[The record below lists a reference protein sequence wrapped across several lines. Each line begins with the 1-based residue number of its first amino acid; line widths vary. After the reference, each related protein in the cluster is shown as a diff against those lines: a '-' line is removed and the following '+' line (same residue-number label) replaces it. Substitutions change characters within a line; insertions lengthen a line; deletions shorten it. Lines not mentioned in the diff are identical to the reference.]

1 MATRDINAERQAL
14 GKYNEIYGGNPDFKD
29 QKQKAQLYALAYPKE
44 LPTEASDLDMNTY
57 NSLTGKGNTA
67 NTGGASLGATSPA
80 APININTNAAGGSDV
95 NAQNAQQYMDASQKQ
110 YNDMGG
116 LSGAN
121 SMMGKLQ
128 DIIAKKEN
136 IYNPNI
142 GTSDIFNSA
151 GLTGIGS
158 LSSSLS
164 ANKSQLQAVGRD
176 MDYALSRAQGA
187 MQTQLNESKMNW
199 DKGTYFYDLAAKA
212 DEQART
218 AMVNSVV
225 DAIKNGD
232 PVDDSVFGLLPKEYQ
247 QFVPAWKALATAS
260 RTRTQE
266 KTKEQTALNGL
277 SSPTDI
283 YSPTPKLN
291 TSTSTGYDPIKSWYA
306 NPKYSGSSVS
316 SKYGVASS
324 ADFANL
330 STDKQ
335 TQYIND
341 LSKFESGGDANNKW
355 VSGNN
360 NPLAFTYEALKNTN
374 LVEGTDYVKG
384 DLIKSNGMHGAKLL
398 GNGLEQTRKALLSGT
413 STNTI
418 NSGSNGG
425 YNGNTGGQW
434 YGEGIT
440 AVQTAAGKDIKPYVI
455 NDYLNSNGGDIPDAI
470 KHFSNL
476 GNTPE
481 YTGDLRNVV
490 DGIASKTKDDTFQN
504 TINQFITRNGTDDN
518 AVAGLRTLI
527 LNKGLEAVQA
537 TNPNAANNI
546 VNDKQAYDLLAQI
559 QKLQTGTNPISGN
572 ITKLLMATGLS
583 GNDAINNAAKLN
595 TFIQQAKERYVVAQQ
610 GKGTGANTQKAYD
623 AMFPDLSKT
632 TKLNKETINAMID
645 AMNTTVK
652 QDYITGMGINEQQWN
667 NVFEKNPFQQ
677 NQNNTVILKDP
688 KTGKSKSFTNLSK
701 ADLEDA
707 LKQGFIKQ

>member
-1 MATRDINAERQAL
+1 MAITRDKNAEEKAL
-14 GKYNEIYGGNPDFKD
+14 GKYNEIYGGDPDFKD
-29 QKQKAQLYALAYPKE
+29 QKQKAQFYALAYPSG
-44 LPTEASDLDMNTY
+44 LPSDASDLDTNEYNT
-57 NSLTGKGNTA
+57 LTGQGNTA
-67 NTGGASLGATSPA
+67 NAGGASLGG
-80 APININTNAAGGSDV
+80 NILNNVNTNAPAGSDV
-95 NAQNAQQYMDASQKQ
+95 NAQNAQQYMNASQQQ
-110 YNDMGG
+110 YNQMGG
-116 LSGAN
+116 MSGAN
-121 SMMGKLQ
+121 NLMGKLQ

-142 GTSDIFNSA
+142 GTSDIFNAA

-164 ANKSQLQAVGRD
+164 ANQSQLQAVGRD

-341 LSKFESGGDANNKW
+341 LSKFESGGNANNKW

-374 LVEGTDYVKG
+374 LVEGVDYEKG
-384 DLIKSNGMHGAKLL
+384 NSFVSNKKTGAIMYGAKLL

-413 STNTI
+413 STSPI
-418 NSGSNGG
+418 NSGANGG
-425 YNGNTGGQW
+425 SNGNTGGQW

-455 NDYLNSNGGDIPDAI
+455 NDYLNTNGGNIPDAI

-476 GNTPE
+476 GNAPE

-490 DGIASKTKDDTFQN
+490 DGIASKTKDSSFQN
-504 TINQFITRNGTDDN
+504 TINQFITRNGTDEN
-518 AVAGLRTLI
+518 AVNGLRTLI

-572 ITKLLMATGLS
+572 ITKLLMAAGFS

-610 GKGTGANTQKAYD
+610 GKGTSTGTQKAYD

-632 TKLNKETINAMID
+632 TTLNKETINAMID

-652 QDYITGMGINEQQWN
+652 QDYITGMGINEEQWN

-677 NQNNTVILKDP
+677 TQANSSYTTPKDVEDL
-688 KTGKSKSFTNLSK
+688 KSKYKVTY
-701 ADLEDA
+701 
-707 LKQGFIKQ
+707 